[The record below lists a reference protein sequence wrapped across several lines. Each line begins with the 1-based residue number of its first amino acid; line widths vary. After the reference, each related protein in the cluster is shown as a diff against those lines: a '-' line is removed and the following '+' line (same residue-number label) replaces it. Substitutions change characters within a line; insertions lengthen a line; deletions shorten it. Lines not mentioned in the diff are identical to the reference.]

1 MGGIRLGTVLFVVLV
16 VVLLLMLLGAGT
28 YSVRRRYYSPAG
40 SEVVETDTGSG
51 AGAGIGAALV
61 ALLLLVILFL
71 GFSQW
76 NWFGTRLTTSPAGTQ
91 TISSPMPT
99 ANTGGGAVAS
109 PSAMP
114 STSP

>member
-1 MGGIRLGTVLFVVLV
+1 LGTVVFIVLV
-16 VVLLLMLLGAGT
+16 VVLLLLVLGAGT
-28 YSVRRRYYSPAG
+28 YGVRRRYYSPAG

-51 AGAGIGAALV
+51 AGAGIAAALIAV
-61 ALLLLVILFL
+61 ALLVILVL

-76 NWFGTRLTTSPAGTQ
+76 NWFGARSTSSPGGSQ

-99 ANTGGGAVAS
+99 ANTGGGAAAS
-109 PSAMP
+109 PSALP

>member
-1 MGGIRLGTVLFVVLV
+1 LGTVVFIVLV
-16 VVLLLMLLGAGT
+16 VVLLLLLLGAGT

-51 AGAGIGAALV
+51 AGAGIGAALL
-61 ALLLLVILFL
+61 ALLLLVVLFL
-71 GFSQW
+71 GFTQW
-76 NWFGTRLTTSPAGTQ
+76 NWFGTRSSSTPGGTQ

-99 ANTGGGAVAS
+99 ANTGGGTAAS
-109 PSAMP
+109 PLP